1 MVNEQKNQTSATK
14 WRAFFVYLQKND
26 NYGPSIALLGNYTD
40 NIPESLYYVRGLSV
54 VMKESPWKS
63 NSGAETIYKIP
74 VSALNLGK
82 NRQKHQT

>member
-1 MVNEQKNQTSATK
+1 MACLFRIFAKKTIIMA
-14 WRAFFVYLQKND
+14 
-26 NYGPSIALLGNYTD
+26 PSIALLGNYTD